1 MAEQSRTTRRHA
13 GEVQQEVGIQS
24 ARWCLAAHHPGR
36 ARKEMVPQRVRNPG
50 AQLLRPRWSSRL
62 LQTGPGGPGR
72 PRDPACWLPTLSTGT
87 PAREEQHIMLRGF
100 LGPPWRPRRLLSWSR
115 CFSRASPDLSL
126 GHRPQPP
133 PDVSLNPR
141 PFTPPG
147 LQCPSDP
154 SVHSR
159 GPACVPCAP
168 GAGRGS
174 KTQPCLFRRPCG
186 PAAEGPCNQRALER
200 SVSGVRENGARQR

>member
-1 MAEQSRTTRRHA
+1 MGSEPWGPAPEASAEFTPSPDCSR
-13 GEVQQEVGIQS
+13 
-24 ARWCLAAHHPGR
+24 
-36 ARKEMVPQRVRNPG
+36 
-50 AQLLRPRWSSRL
+50 RPREAQGPRL
-62 LQTGPGGPGR
+62 LAPN
-72 PRDPACWLPTLSTGT
+72 TLSTGT

-115 CFSRASPDLSL
+115 CFSRASPDLSR

-133 PDVSLNPR
+133 LDVSLNPR

-174 KTQPCLFRRPCG
+174 KTRPRLFRRPRG
-186 PAAEGPCNQRALER
+186 RAAEGPCNQRALER
-200 SVSGVRENGARQR
+200 SVSGVRENGARRAMRGEASGPRVHSVHRSRG

>member
-1 MAEQSRTTRRHA
+1 
-13 GEVQQEVGIQS
+13 
-24 ARWCLAAHHPGR
+24 
-36 ARKEMVPQRVRNPG
+36 MVPQRVRNPG

-62 LQTGPGGPGR
+62 LQTVPGGPGR
-72 PRDPACWLPTLSTGT
+72 PREAQGPGLLAPNTLSTGT

-115 CFSRASPDLSL
+115 CFSRASPDLSR

-133 PDVSLNPR
+133 LDVSLNPR

-154 SVHSR
+154 NVHSR

-174 KTQPCLFRRPCG
+174 KTRPRLFRRPRG
-186 PAAEGPCNQRALER
+186 RAAEGPCNQRALER